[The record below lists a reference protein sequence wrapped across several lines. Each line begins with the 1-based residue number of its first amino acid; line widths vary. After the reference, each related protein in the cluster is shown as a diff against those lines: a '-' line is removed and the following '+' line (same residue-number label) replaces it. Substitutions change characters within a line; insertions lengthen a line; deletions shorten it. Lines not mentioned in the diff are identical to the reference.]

1 MARLHLED
9 FMGKE
14 VVRIYT
20 AARVSESVRVEQL
33 LTEHGIDYAIDFEPY
48 RVMVLGIWPSER
60 MGLGFYVLSGQAD
73 HCRRLLLDAG
83 LRAGIE
89 ADLE

>member
-1 MARLHLED
+1 MARLHLEE

-14 VVRIYT
+14 VARIYT
-20 AARVSESVRVEQL
+20 AGRLGEAMRVETS
-33 LTEHGIDYAIDFEPY
+33 LTEHGIDYAVDFEPF
-48 RVMVLGIWPSER
+48 RVFVLGFLPSER
-60 MGLGFYVLSGQAD
+60 VGLGFYVLSAQAD

-89 ADLE
+89 ADPE